1 MDNYYSGPPKFHYQ
15 TNHHNLQLDKAINLT
30 RYETK
35 KLINLET
42 QSNHL
47 LNLVS
52 ENSLYTQNGPVT
64 QNLKKE
70 AVSRVNPEMK
80 DQASQYDQEQEIRHE
95 KAQEQ

>member
-15 TNHHNLQLDKAINLT
+15 TNQHNLQLDKAINLT

-52 ENSLYTQNGPVT
+52 ENSQYTQNGPVT

-70 AVSRVNPEMK
+70 AASRVNPEMK

>member
-1 MDNYYSGPPKFHYQ
+1 M
-15 TNHHNLQLDKAINLT
+15 
-30 RYETK
+30 
-35 KLINLET
+35 
-42 QSNHL
+42 

-95 KAQEQ
+95 KAQDQ